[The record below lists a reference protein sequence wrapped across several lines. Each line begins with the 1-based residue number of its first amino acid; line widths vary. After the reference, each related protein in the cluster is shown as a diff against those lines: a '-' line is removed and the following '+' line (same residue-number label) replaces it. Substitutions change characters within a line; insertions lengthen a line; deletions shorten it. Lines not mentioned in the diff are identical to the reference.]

1 VPRPA
6 IKRKPLRTL
15 QQEMQ
20 RRQNLLLK
28 LHALQPIAQLRQP
41 HQLKA
46 QPTGRWQQ
54 LTKHNHAATQTAIA
68 WNACSKGLRLSS

>member
-1 VPRPA
+1 VA

-15 QQEMQ
+15 QQETQ
-20 RRQNLLLK
+20 RQQNLLLK

-41 HQLKA
+41 RPLKA
-46 QPTGRWQQ
+46 QPIARWQQ
-54 LTKHNHAATQTAIA
+54 QTKHRLAVMQTVIA